1 MIMHGIFYPLTL
13 YLVAVTYCSHFITN
27 QISSISSNVSDK
39 GGKDNKNT
47 NTILCIMR
55 NSNALSWRRSG
66 PSSLVVVFVVVT
78 QLLLMTA
85 AVVAT
90 AKSSSSNNDVPYRL
104 LAKVVQEKMSQNSD
118 SEDLQDQE
126 IPSIQKL
133 AKTLSKLA
141 SSQQTF
147 KVSLLL
153 LLSLLFMSL
162 MSLMLL
168 PRKNRSQLICFVNE
182 MKLKF

>member
-1 MIMHGIFYPLTL
+1 MTL
-13 YLVAVTYCSHFITN
+13 YRYLVTVLYCNYFIIN
-27 QISSISSNVSDK
+27 QISFISSSDK
-39 GGKDNKNT
+39 GGKDNKNI

-85 AVVAT
+85 AVVAA
-90 AKSSSSNNDVPYRL
+90 AKSLSSNNDIPYRL
-104 LAKVVQEKMSQNSD
+104 LAKVVQEKISQNSD
-118 SEDLQDQE
+118 SEDLEDQE

-153 LLSLLFMSL
+153 LSLLFMSL

-168 PRKNRSQLICFVNE
+168 PRNSRSRLICFVNK
-182 MKLKF
+182 MKIKF